1 MRRKKE
7 AKKNARKQKNDT
19 YNDTVT
25 GDTVELARS
34 GGGVPDPSAV
44 IELDRQSGGE
54 NNYRSNVF
62 ADRIDDASGV
72 PDFREY
78 IDQEPNEY
86 SEIRVKFFN
95 AEGLSR

>member
-1 MRRKKE
+1 M
-7 AKKNARKQKNDT
+7 
-19 YNDTVT
+19 
-25 GDTVELARS
+25 ELARS
-34 GGGVPDPSAV
+34 DEGVPDPTAV
-44 IELDRQSGGE
+44 IELDRQSSSGD
-54 NNYRSNVF
+54 NKMSSVF

-95 AEGLSR
+95 AEGMSRDPKARPYEHIMEKIQ